1 MRRSFDFRPMVV
13 VAALLVGAAGFTG
26 TARTQSAQPTAAMPV
41 VVQKILSGPAS
52 APLTYN
58 AQVEAIEA
66 VDIQARVSGLLKAVK
81 FSEGQGV
88 KEGDL
93 LFEIEPDQ
101 LSAALMSAQAQ
112 VARAEATRNAAQQSL
127 SRARDLFNRRTIPQS
142 TLDDA
147 QAAFDVAAADVQSA
161 NAALNTA
168 ELNLS
173 YAQIKS
179 PIDGTIGRSL
189 ATPGNLVGPGSGPLA
204 RIVQL
209 DPVRVAFSIADST
222 LVDIRQK
229 LAGGQS
235 IDANQFHLSLSLA
248 NGTQYTSPGRVQ
260 FIDNEVNLQT
270 GTVAV
275 RALFPNPDHIL
286 TPGQFVRLTVVD
298 EAAKELPLVPMA
310 SVLQDRQGKFVFIL
324 NDNDTV
330 TRQAIA
336 TGARI
341 DNRWAVTSGLK
352 GGETIVVEGLQR
364 ISDGQHVAPR
374 EAESVQ

>member
-1 MRRSFDFRPMVV
+1 MGSSFDFRPAV
-13 VAALLVGAAGFTG
+13 VAAAFLVGVAGFTG
-26 TARTQSAQPTAAMPV
+26 TAHAQTVQPAAAVPV
-41 VVQKILSGPAS
+41 VVEKVLSGPAS
-52 APLTYN
+52 PPLTYN

-112 VARAEATRNAAQQSL
+112 VARTEATRNAAQQSL
-127 SRARDLFNRRTIPQS
+127 SRARDLFNRRTIPQA

-235 IDANQFHLSLSLA
+235 IDRSQFHLSLSLA
-248 NGTQYTSPGRVQ
+248 NGTQYASPGRLQ
-260 FIDNEVNLQT
+260 FIDNEVDQQT

-275 RALFPNPDHIL
+275 RALFPNPGHIL

-298 EAAKELPLVPMA
+298 EAAKDLPLVPMA
-310 SVLQDRQGKFVFIL
+310 SVLQDRQGKFVFVL
-324 NDNDTV
+324 NNNTV
-330 TRQAIA
+330 TRQAIT

-352 GGETIVVEGLQR
+352 GGETIVIEGLQR
-364 ISDGQHVAPR
+364 ISDGQQVTPR
-374 EAESVQ
+374 EAERAP

>member
-1 MRRSFDFRPMVV
+1 MGSTFDFRPAV
-13 VAALLVGAAGFTG
+13 VAAVFLVGVAGFTG
-26 TARTQSAQPTAAMPV
+26 TAHAQTVQPAAAMPV
-41 VVQKILSGPAS
+41 VVEKVLSGPARP
-52 APLTYN
+52 PLTYN

-66 VDIQARVSGLLKAVK
+66 VDIQARVSGLLKALK

-112 VARAEATRNAAQQSL
+112 VARTEATRNAAQQSL
-127 SRARDLFNRRTIPQS
+127 SRARDLFNRRTIPQA

-179 PIDGTIGRSL
+179 PIDGTIGRFL
-189 ATPGNLVGPGSGPLA
+189 VTPGNLVGPGSGPLA

-235 IDANQFHLSLSLA
+235 IDRSQFHLSLSLA
-248 NGTQYTSPGRVQ
+248 NGTQYASPGRLQ
-260 FIDNEVNLQT
+260 FIDNEVDLQT

-275 RALFPNPDHIL
+275 RALFPNPGHIL

-310 SVLQDRQGKFVFIL
+310 SVLQDRQGKFVFVL
-324 NDNDTV
+324 NNNTV
-330 TRQAIA
+330 TRQAIT

-352 GGETIVVEGLQR
+352 GGETIVIEGLQR
-364 ISDGQHVAPR
+364 ISDGQQVTPR
-374 EAESVQ
+374 EAERAP

>member
-1 MRRSFDFRPMVV
+1 MGSSFDFRPAV
-13 VAALLVGAAGFTG
+13 VAAAFLVGVAGFTG
-26 TARTQSAQPTAAMPV
+26 TAHAQTVQPAAAVPV
-41 VVQKILSGPAS
+41 VVEKVLSGPAS
-52 APLTYN
+52 PPLTYN

-112 VARAEATRNAAQQSL
+112 VARTEATRNAAQQSL
-127 SRARDLFNRRTIPQS
+127 SRARDLFNRRTIPQA

-235 IDANQFHLSLSLA
+235 IDRDQFHLSLSLA
-248 NGTQYTSPGRVQ
+248 NGTQYASPGRVQ
-260 FIDNEVNLQT
+260 FIDNEVDLQT

-298 EAAKELPLVPMA
+298 EAAKDLPLVPMA
-310 SVLQDRQGKFVFIL
+310 SVLQDRQGKFVFVL
-324 NDNDTV
+324 NNNTV
-330 TRQAIA
+330 TRQVIT

-352 GGETIVVEGLQR
+352 GGETIVIEGLQR
-364 ISDGQHVAPR
+364 ISDGQQVTPR
-374 EAESVQ
+374 EAERAP

>member
-1 MRRSFDFRPMVV
+1 MGSNFDFRPAVV
-13 VAALLVGAAGFTG
+13 AAALLVGVAGFTG
-26 TARTQSAQPTAAMPV
+26 TAHAQTVQPAAAVPV
-41 VVQKILSGPAS
+41 VMEKVLSGPAS
-52 APLTYN
+52 PPLTYN

-81 FSEGQGV
+81 FSEGKGV

-112 VARAEATRNAAQQSL
+112 VARTEATRNAAQQSL
-127 SRARDLFNRRTIPQS
+127 SRARDLFNRRTIPQA

-161 NAALNTA
+161 NAARNTA

-235 IDANQFHLSLSLA
+235 IDPNQFHLSLSLA

-270 GTVAV
+270 GTAAV

-298 EAAKELPLVPMA
+298 EAAKELPMVPMA
-310 SVLQDRQGKFVFIL
+310 SVLQDRQGKFVFVL
-324 NDNDTV
+324 NNNTV
-330 TRQAIA
+330 TRQVIT

-364 ISDGQHVAPR
+364 ISDGQQVTPR
-374 EAESVQ
+374 EAGSAQ

>member
-1 MRRSFDFRPMVV
+1 MMKSNFDFRARVV
-13 VAALLVGAAGFTG
+13 AAALLVGVGGFAGAA
-26 TARTQSAQPTAAMPV
+26 RAQTAATVPV
-41 VVQKILSGPAS
+41 VVQKVQSGPAN

-58 AQVEAIEA
+58 AQVEAIDA
-66 VDIQARVSGLLKAVK
+66 VDIQARASGLLKEIR
-81 FSEGQGV
+81 FSEGQRV

-101 LSAALMSAQAQ
+101 LSAAVMSAQAQ
-112 VARAEATRNAAQQSL
+112 VARTEATRNAARQSL
-127 SRARDLFNRRTIPQS
+127 SRARDLLSRRTISQA

-173 YAQIKS
+173 YAQIRS
-179 PIDGTIGRSL
+179 PINGTIGRSL
-189 ATPGNLVGPGSGPLA
+189 ATRGNLVGPGSGSLA
-204 RIVQL
+204 RVVQL
-209 DPVRVAFSIADST
+209 DPIRVAFSIADST

-229 LAGGQS
+229 LAGGQK
-235 IDANQFHLSLSLA
+235 IDANKFHLSLSLA
-248 NGTQYTSPGRVQ
+248 NGTQFALPGRVQ
-260 FIDNEVNLQT
+260 FIDNEVNQQT

-286 TPGQFVRLTVVD
+286 APGQFVRLTIVD
-298 EAAKELPLVPMA
+298 EEARKLPMVPMA
-310 SVLQDRQGKFVFIL
+310 SVLQDRQGKFVFVL
-324 NDNDTV
+324 NDNNSV
-330 TRQAIA
+330 TRQAIT

-341 DNRWAVTSGLK
+341 DNRWAATSGLE

-364 ISDGQHVAPR
+364 VSDGQQVNPR
-374 EAESVQ
+374 EAEDTP

>member
-1 MRRSFDFRPMVV
+1 MGSSFDFRPA
-13 VAALLVGAAGFTG
+13 VAAAAFLVGVAGFTG
-26 TARTQSAQPTAAMPV
+26 TAHAQTVQPAAAVPV
-41 VVQKILSGPAS
+41 VVEKVLSGPAS
-52 APLTYN
+52 PPLTYN

-88 KEGDL
+88 KEGGL

-112 VARAEATRNAAQQSL
+112 VARTEATRNAAQQSL
-127 SRARDLFNRRTIPQS
+127 SRARDLFNRRTIPQA

-235 IDANQFHLSLSLA
+235 IDRNQFHLSLSLA
-248 NGTQYTSPGRVQ
+248 NGTQYASPGRVQ
-260 FIDNEVNLQT
+260 FIDNEVDLQT

-298 EAAKELPLVPMA
+298 EAAKDLPLVPMA
-310 SVLQDRQGKFVFIL
+310 SVLQDRQGKFVFVL
-324 NDNDTV
+324 NNNTV
-330 TRQAIA
+330 TRQAIT

-352 GGETIVVEGLQR
+352 GGETIVIEGLQR
-364 ISDGQHVAPR
+364 ISDGQQVTPR
-374 EAESVQ
+374 EAERAP

>member
-1 MRRSFDFRPMVV
+1 MGSTFDFRPAV
-13 VAALLVGAAGFTG
+13 VAAVFLVGVAGFTG
-26 TARTQSAQPTAAMPV
+26 TAHAQTVQPPAAMPV
-41 VVQKILSGPAS
+41 VVEKVLSGPARP
-52 APLTYN
+52 PLTYN

-66 VDIQARVSGLLKAVK
+66 VDIQARVSGLLKALK

-112 VARAEATRNAAQQSL
+112 VARTEATRNAAQQSL
-127 SRARDLFNRRTIPQS
+127 SRARDLFNRRTIPQA

-179 PIDGTIGRSL
+179 PIDGTIGRFL
-189 ATPGNLVGPGSGPLA
+189 VTPGNLVGPGSGPLA

-235 IDANQFHLSLSLA
+235 IDRSQFHLSLSLA
-248 NGTQYTSPGRVQ
+248 NGTQYASPGRLQ
-260 FIDNEVNLQT
+260 FIDNEVDLQT

-275 RALFPNPDHIL
+275 RALFPNPGHIL

-310 SVLQDRQGKFVFIL
+310 SVLQDRQGKFVFVL
-324 NDNDTV
+324 NNNTV
-330 TRQAIA
+330 TRQAIT

-352 GGETIVVEGLQR
+352 GGETIVIEGLQR
-364 ISDGQHVAPR
+364 ISDGQQVTPR
-374 EAESVQ
+374 EAERAQ

>member
-1 MRRSFDFRPMVV
+1 MGSSFDFRPA
-13 VAALLVGAAGFTG
+13 VAAAAFLVGVAGFTG
-26 TARTQSAQPTAAMPV
+26 TAHAQTVQPAAAVPV
-41 VVQKILSGPAS
+41 VVEKVLSGPAS
-52 APLTYN
+52 PPLTYN

-112 VARAEATRNAAQQSL
+112 VARTEATRNAAQQSL
-127 SRARDLFNRRTIPQS
+127 SRARDLFNRRTIPQA

-235 IDANQFHLSLSLA
+235 IDRNQFHLSLSLA
-248 NGTQYTSPGRVQ
+248 NGTQYASPGRVQ
-260 FIDNEVNLQT
+260 FIDNEVDLQT

-298 EAAKELPLVPMA
+298 EAAKDLPLVPMA
-310 SVLQDRQGKFVFIL
+310 SVLQDRQGKFVFVL
-324 NDNDTV
+324 NNNTV
-330 TRQAIA
+330 TRQAIT

-352 GGETIVVEGLQR
+352 GGETIVIEGLQR
-364 ISDGQHVAPR
+364 ISDGQQVTPR
-374 EAESVQ
+374 EAERAP